1 VGAAEVTGGQVFLA
15 VISAIAFGFCLRR
28 GPGTAR
34 KAVVD
39 TGQGLVKI
47 LPIFAVALP
56 MAAFLAELIPAD
68 AAVAWIGPDSG
79 MSGILVASLA
89 GGFMPGGPF
98 VTFPLV
104 LAFAKAGA
112 GVPQMAALITGWSIF
127 ALHRILTWEYPVLGW
142 RFVALRLISAAPL
155 PILAGVLAE
164 AAMAVLPIALGRP

>member
-1 VGAAEVTGGQVFLA
+1 MTGGQVFLA
-15 VISAIAFGFCLRR
+15 IVALIAFGACLRR

-34 KAVVD
+34 KAAVD
-39 TGQGLVKI
+39 TGQSLVRM

-79 MSGILVASLA
+79 TTGILVASLA
-89 GGFMPGGPF
+89 GGLMPGGPF

-112 GVPQMAALITGWSIF
+112 GVPQMAALITGWSVF
-127 ALHRILTWEYPVLGW
+127 ALHRIITWEYPVLGW
-142 RFVALRLISAAPL
+142 RFVAIRLIAAAPL
-155 PILAGVLAE
+155 PILAGLLAE
-164 AAMAVLPIALGRP
+164 ATVAVLPIALGRP

>member
-1 VGAAEVTGGQVFLA
+1 MTAGQAFLWVLA
-15 VISAIAFGFCLRR
+15 LIALGFCLRR
-28 GPGTAR
+28 GPMTAR
-34 KAVVD
+34 KASVD
-39 TGQGLVKI
+39 AGQNLLKI
-47 LPIFAVALP
+47 LPMFAVALP

-79 MSGILVASLA
+79 AIGIVVASVA

-127 ALHRILTWEYPVLGW
+127 AIHRIITWEYPVLGW
-142 RFVALRLISAAPL
+142 RFVALRLAAALPL
-155 PILAGVLAE
+155 PILAGLLAE
-164 AAMAVLPIALGRP
+164 LVTEILPITLGRP